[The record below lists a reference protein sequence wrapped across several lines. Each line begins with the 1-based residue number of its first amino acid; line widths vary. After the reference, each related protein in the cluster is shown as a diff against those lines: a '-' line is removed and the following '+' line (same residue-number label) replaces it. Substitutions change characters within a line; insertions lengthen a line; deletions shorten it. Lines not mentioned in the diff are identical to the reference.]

1 MQNALRVAV
10 ASLALIPTIASAH
23 PGYEGAGL
31 AHGFLHTLG
40 GADHVIAMVAVGIVA
55 AAF

>member
-31 AHGFLHTLG
+31 AHGFL
-40 GADHVIAMVAVGIVA
+40 GIVA